1 MYNKYYIKDNSYLI
15 FAHKFSDHLLGILP
29 NEKNPTL
36 YTEVTKFI
44 SNMKENNVG
53 RKPNL
58 WTKT

>member
-1 MYNKYYIKDNSYLI
+1 MNNKYYIKDNSYLI
-15 FAHKFSDHLLGILP
+15 FAHKLSDHLLGILP
-29 NEKNPTL
+29 NEKITL
-36 YTEVTKFI
+36 HTEVTKFI